1 MQKDVVLT
9 PDIGLMLPLQWFC
22 SAGFCFTP
30 VVTSVWLQCEECICL
45 DLNVGNNLSVDFF
58 NKH

>member
-9 PDIGLMLPLQWFC
+9 PDIGLML
-22 SAGFCFTP
+22 
-30 VVTSVWLQCEECICL
+30 QCEECMCL